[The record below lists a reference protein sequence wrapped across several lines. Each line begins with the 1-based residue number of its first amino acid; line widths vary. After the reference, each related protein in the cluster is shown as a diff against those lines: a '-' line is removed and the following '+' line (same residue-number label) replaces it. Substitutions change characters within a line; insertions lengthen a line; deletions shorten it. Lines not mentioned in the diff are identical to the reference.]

1 MDFLFQFLFVFQA
14 RCTVTVDCNL
24 TVYLANEYSVVNF
37 KMMTIVVLDEE
48 YPEYALSQQEVVP
61 VTVQPPRAGSIYSI
75 EDRFV
80 PRSHAL
86 TSLSPSHQVHHDDD
100 PDEDYPE
107 DGHEPGSR
115 FTVKHEQT
123 EYEYIVKGMD

>member
-1 MDFLFQFLFVFQA
+1 
-14 RCTVTVDCNL
+14 
-24 TVYLANEYSVVNF
+24 
-37 KMMTIVVLDEE
+37 MTIVVLDEE

-86 TSLSPSHQVHHDDD
+86 TSLSPSHQVVHPDDD
-100 PDEDYPE
+100 PDDEYPE

-123 EYEYIVKGMD
+123 EYEYIVKGRVKMYQNRVQINFTFE

>member
-1 MDFLFQFLFVFQA
+1 
-14 RCTVTVDCNL
+14 
-24 TVYLANEYSVVNF
+24 
-37 KMMTIVVLDEE
+37 MTIVVLDEE

-61 VTVQPPRAGSIYSI
+61 VTVQPPRAASIYSI

-86 TSLSPSHQVHHDDD
+86 TSLSPTHQVHPEDD
-100 PDEDYPE
+100 PEDDYPE

-123 EYEYIVKGMD
+123 EYEYIVKGTGYSNCTFKKSWKYLNCEIEMVRKFCNP